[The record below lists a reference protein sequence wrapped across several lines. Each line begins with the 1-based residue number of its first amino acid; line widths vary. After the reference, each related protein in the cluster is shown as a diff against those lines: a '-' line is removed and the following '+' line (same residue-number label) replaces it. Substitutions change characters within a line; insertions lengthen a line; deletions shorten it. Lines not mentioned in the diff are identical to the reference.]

1 MVKPGVNQVERM
13 PRDCRN
19 ARMRGDARA
28 PNSPRDRAVGVV
40 RPRAMKPDMVS
51 KSKVRQTIWRGTALK
66 FLLENNLAVVLSPNL
81 GPAVLAIES
90 FGARASLGRQR
101 RNCVTAVAKDLTGHR
116 QQGASDS
123 TPLVRG
129 VHEER
134 EDLSIPRVRRGKAL
148 DGAVFFPRPKCGVV
162 ENPIGDPFNR
172 FVF

>member
-1 MVKPGVNQVERM
+1 MVKPGVNQVERI

-81 GPAVLAIES
+81 GPAVPAIGS
-90 FGARASLGRQR
+90 FGAGASFGRQR
-101 RNCVTAVAKDLTGHR
+101 GTGMAVVAKGLTSHG
-116 QQGASDS
+116 QQGASDAM
-123 TPLVRG
+123 PLVRRM
-129 VHEER
+129 HEES
-134 EDLSIPRVRRGKAL
+134 EDRSVPRISCGEAL
-148 DGAVFFPRPKCGVV
+148 DRAVFFPRPECGGI
-162 ENPIGDPFNR
+162 ENPIGGPVDR